1 MRSKNKTLKV
11 QRNLKETKPVIEQFT
26 WIPIYQELAEKLAG
40 WENRQQ
46 ELISFLEELRAQG
59 YVITPLNDKN
69 GDGARFLLREIDPF
83 TFFGVFNRRIRYDQR
98 LAILA
103 QMKRHFELQ
112 SELPDDFNGVPVLN
126 NMKSWFFPDQK
137 SRDRED
143 IRRLWRVFHLALEET
158 PLENKEFWQAFD
170 EALKVKQTNVNLTMG
185 LFWIRPHTFLN
196 LDQNNRAYLGINLP
210 EGGLTAQFY
219 AETMI
224 SFLDSGQSFAEISLA
239 AWGVENERTRRI
251 AESREAEYRAWGGIN
266 HWLVGAYWDDRDSA
280 DQTQRFL
287 EEGIWENGYHN
298 RFVNDVMSMRVNDKI
313 AIKAASTQRLGLPF
327 DARNKTV
334 SRLSIKA
341 VGTIVANRNDGRA
354 VEVEWDPHFKE
365 KSWYFYTNRN
375 TVWRLRTDTNYR
387 FIEYAKRLR
396 DFVWYGK
403 EQDYDWFM
411 KRWQDA
417 DKTDETVDEDSDG
430 VKQPYSIEDVIASG
444 VFLTEAELKQ
454 MLERLHS
461 KKAMI
466 LQGPPG
472 VGKTFIAQKLAYAM
486 MGAMDNERLEMVQFH
501 QSYSYD
507 DFVRGYRPVAG
518 KAGSFGLQNGVF
530 YDFCQKAINDPDR
543 EYVFVIDEINRGNLS
558 QIFGELLMLI
568 EADKR
573 GPEYAVPLIYRNEN
587 EPSFFVPP
595 NLYLIG
601 LMNLADRSLA
611 MVDYALRRRFVFV
624 TLKPQ
629 YESELFRQ
637 WLLERSMDA
646 ALVQLIMERM
656 TELNLQIKE
665 DPLLGEN
672 YQLGHS
678 FFLPRGDNFAG
689 LDRDWYEGVVRT
701 EIVPLLREYWFDN
714 PKKADQAEKRL
725 LA

>member
-11 QRNLKETKPVIEQFT
+11 ERNLKDTKPVIEQFT

-40 WENRQQ
+40 WEHRQQ
-46 ELISFLEELRAQG
+46 ELISFLEELRSQG
-59 YVITPLNDKN
+59 YVITPLNDKD

-83 TFFGVFNRRIRYDQR
+83 TFFGVFNRRIGYDQR

-103 QMKRHFELQ
+103 QMKHTFALQ
-112 SELPDDFNGVPVLN
+112 SELPEDFNGVPVLN
-126 NMKSWFFPDQK
+126 NMKSWFFPDRK
-137 SRDRED
+137 SRAGND
-143 IRRLWRVFHLALEET
+143 IQRLWRVFHLALGANPVEH
-158 PLENKEFWQAFD
+158 KEFWQAFD
-170 EALKVKQTNVNLTMG
+170 EALKVKQTNVNLTLG

-196 LDQNNRAYLGINLP
+196 LDQNNRVYLGIRLP

-219 AETMI
+219 AETI
-224 SFLDSGQSFAEISLA
+224 LSFVDSGQSFPEISLA
-239 AWGVENERTRRI
+239 AWGLENERARRI
-251 AESREAEYRAWGGIN
+251 AESKEIEYRAWGGIN
-266 HWLVGAYWDDRDSA
+266 HWLVGAYWDDRDPA

-287 EEGIWENGYHN
+287 EEGIWENGYHSRYIN
-298 RFVNDVMSMRVNDKI
+298 EVMSMRVNDRI

-327 DARNKTV
+327 DAGNKTV
-334 SRLSIKA
+334 SRLNIKA
-341 VGTIVANRNDGRA
+341 IGTIVANRNDGRM
-354 VEVEWDPHFKE
+354 VEVEWDPDFKE
-365 KSWYFYTNRN
+365 KPWYFYTNRN
-375 TVWRLRTDTNYR
+375 TVWRLQADHPS
-387 FIEYAKRLR
+387 AKKLR
-396 DFVWYGK
+396 DFAWYGK

-411 KRWQDA
+411 KRWQDTA
-417 DKTDETVDEDSDG
+417 KTDEPADEDSDG
-430 VKQPYSIEDVIASG
+430 VRQPYGVADLIASG
-444 VFLTEAELKQ
+444 VFLTEDALKQ
-454 MLERLHS
+454 TLERLHS

-472 VGKTFIAQKLAYAM
+472 VGKTFIARKLAHAL
-486 MGAMDNERLEMVQFH
+486 MGAVDNERLEMVQFH

-518 KAGSFGLQNGVF
+518 EAGGFGLQNGVF
-530 YDFCQKAINDPDR
+530 YDFCQKATNDPDR
-543 EYVFVIDEINRGNLS
+543 EYVFIIDEINRGNLS

-573 GPEYAVPLIYRNEN
+573 GPDFAVPLIYRNEK
-587 EPSFFVPP
+587 EPNFFVPL

-629 YESELFRQ
+629 YGSELFRQ

-656 TELNLQIKE
+656 TELNREIRE

-672 YQLGHS
+672 YQIGHS

-689 LDRDWYEGVVRT
+689 LDRDWYEAVVRT

-714 PKKADQAEKRL
+714 PKKADETEKRL

>member
-1 MRSKNKTLKV
+1 MEENKT
-11 QRNLKETKPVIEQFT
+11 VIEQFT
-26 WIPIYQELAEKLAG
+26 WIPIYQELAHKLAG

-46 ELISFLEELRAQG
+46 ELISFLEELRTQG
-59 YVITPLNDKN
+59 YVITPLNDKD

-98 LAILA
+98 LAILT
-103 QMKRHFELQ
+103 QMKHHFALQ
-112 SELPDDFNGVPVLN
+112 SELPEDFNGVPVLN

-137 SRDRED
+137 SRGGDD
-143 IRRLWRVFHLALEET
+143 VRRLWRVFQLALEAN
-158 PLENKEFWQAFD
+158 PIENKEFWQAFD
-170 EALKVKQTNVNLTMG
+170 EALKVKQTNVNLTLG

-196 LDQNNRAYLGINLP
+196 MDQNNRAHLGIRLP
-210 EGGLTAQFY
+210 EGGLSAQFY
-219 AETMI
+219 AETML
-224 SFLDSGQSFAEISLA
+224 SFVDSGQSFPEISLA
-239 AWGVENERTRRI
+239 AWGLENERARRI
-251 AESREAEYRAWGGIN
+251 AESKEVEYRAWGGIN
-266 HWLVGAYWDDRDSA
+266 HWLVGAYWDDRDPA

-287 EEGIWENGYHN
+287 EEGIWENGYHSRYIN
-298 RFVNDVMSMRVNDKI
+298 EVMSMRVNDKI

-327 DARNKTV
+327 DAGNKTV
-334 SRLSIKA
+334 SRLNIKA
-341 VGTIVANRNDGRA
+341 IGTIVANRSDGRL
-354 VEVEWDPHFKE
+354 VEVEWDADFKE
-365 KSWYFYTNRN
+365 KPWYFYTNRN
-375 TVWRLRTDTNYR
+375 TVWRLKADHD
-387 FIEYAKRLR
+387 YAKKLR
-396 DFVWYGK
+396 DFAWYGK

-411 KRWQDA
+411 KRWQDTA
-417 DKTDETVDEDSDG
+417 KKDEPADEDSDG
-430 VKQPYSIEDVIASG
+430 VMQPYGVADLIASG
-444 VFLTEAELKQ
+444 VFLTEEELKQ

-472 VGKTFIAQKLAYAM
+472 VGKTFIAQKLAYAL
-486 MGAMDNERLEMVQFH
+486 MGAVDNERLEMVQFH

-530 YDFCQKAINDPDR
+530 YEFCQKAVNDPDR

-573 GPEYAVPLIYRNEN
+573 GPDFAVPLIYRSEN
-587 EPSFFVPP
+587 EPAFFVPP

-629 YESELFRQ
+629 YGSDLFRR
-637 WLLERSMDA
+637 WLQERGMQAD
-646 ALVQLIMERM
+646 LVQLIMERM
-656 TELNLQIKE
+656 TQLNQEIRE

-672 YQLGHS
+672 YEIGHS
-678 FFLPRGDNFAG
+678 FFLPRGDDFAG
-689 LDRDWYEGVVRT
+689 LDRNWYEGVVRT

-714 PKKADQAEKRL
+714 PKKADEAEKRL